1 MRGKVGFST
10 VLRGKY
16 LYKQRVMSLINFCPH
31 RFPEL
36 TTPFF
41 GRGRDYAIYVS
52 RLLKVVETQIWAQN
66 DRNIQV
72 YISTYNKPKL

>member
-1 MRGKVGFST
+1 MTWVEILDIVPFCVTGHALFAR
-10 VLRGKY
+10 LREN
-16 LYKQRVMSLINFCPH
+16 REI
-31 RFPEL
+31 
-36 TTPFF
+36 
-41 GRGRDYAIYVS
+41 VS